1 MGPSKA
7 ASAGVELTTVRGDH
21 LLADWLEALSLCLAG
36 SEPGRLDDF
45 RSFWADWSSGRIAG
59 GKVTVVAWEG
69 GPPPYGS
76 YRPAAG
82 VARLWESPH
91 CGGKWFVEGLE
102 VIASQRRRGVATSM
116 LQLGID
122 RLREMQVVI
131 PKAIRDAARL
141 RPGARLDVSLE
152 QGKIV
157 LSPIDP
163 LQTQDLYG
171 RFGGSD
177 LLGDLARDREAES
190 RGEVVLER
198 GNKQRNP

>member
-21 LLADWLEALSLCLAG
+21 LLVDWLEALSLCLAG

-122 RLREMQVVI
+122 RLREMGVKSLYAHVRDTNVPSIRTLAKLGFAQVSN
-131 PKAIRDAARL
+131 
-141 RPGARLDVSLE
+141 GSYVSSCGE
-152 QGKIV
+152 KI
-157 LSPIDP
+157 
-163 LQTQDLYG
+163 T
-171 RFGGSD
+171 GGSEYKLD
-177 LLGDLARDREAES
+177 LTGPPPRLTIE
-190 RGEVVLER
+190 
-198 GNKQRNP
+198 